1 MLGSCTDGFCRPSRS
16 VSSFIITRRPVGISA
31 PVNVFQ
37 SWMSSLFIFFAG
49 DSNSAACSCAASW
62 SDRVCRSFGK
72 IRSDKF
78 PPACQRAL
86 RFLSGSRTSASG
98 GRSKVCLSH
107 LFHRKR
113 AAWLS
118 SPSLWAERAL
128 VQTRASLE
136 VSQPG
141 QELSPEPSLPEPQET
156 PLTKPQLPAEL
167 RRAEQ

>member
-1 MLGSCTDGFCRPSRS
+1 
-16 VSSFIITRRPVGISA
+16 
-31 PVNVFQ
+31 
-37 SWMSSLFIFFAG
+37 MSSLFIFFAR
-49 DSNSAACSCAASW
+49 DSNSAACSCAVSW

-72 IRSDKF
+72 TRSDKF

-98 GRSKVCLSH
+98 GRSKVCLSR

-118 SPSLWAERAL
+118 SPSLWAERALRVRWQTRSQRLTQRRL

-141 QELSPEPSLPEPQET
+141 QELSPEPSLPEPQEA
-156 PLTKPQLPAEL
+156 PSTKPQRPAGVG
-167 RRAEQ
+167 RGG